1 MKLRARRGKKVLI
14 GLVIFLCVGT
24 LSFFGIQFF
33 TKTGIFRI
41 PGVVYYAEDLN
52 EDEMETLSSIFTDEV
67 DLDKDVYISVEESN
81 NKRDLNEGEFLI
93 EVSVPVADF
102 YDLREDTDEYEES
115 EYTYI
120 PIGELNF
127 NKKLLSISG
136 DYYLDSF
143 DKGAVFRVLK
153 FESEKYEDEIAPLIG
168 DTFKKEFPSKESV
181 LTFAQTGV
189 TALSRGMNAKLYRVG
204 DANYFAEGLKDYL
217 SSFDLTH
224 TSNESS
230 FTDYATSGN
239 ICSDKRFISTLLA
252 VGLDIVELT
261 GNHNVDCGADAAL
274 ETIDIYTEDKS

>member
-143 DKGAVFRVLK
+143 DKGF
-153 FESEKYEDEIAPLIG
+153 
-168 DTFKKEFPSKESV
+168 
-181 LTFAQTGV
+181 
-189 TALSRGMNAKLYRVG
+189 
-204 DANYFAEGLKDYL
+204 
-217 SSFDLTH
+217 
-224 TSNESS
+224 
-230 FTDYATSGN
+230 
-239 ICSDKRFISTLLA
+239 
-252 VGLDIVELT
+252 
-261 GNHNVDCGADAAL
+261 
-274 ETIDIYTEDKS
+274 